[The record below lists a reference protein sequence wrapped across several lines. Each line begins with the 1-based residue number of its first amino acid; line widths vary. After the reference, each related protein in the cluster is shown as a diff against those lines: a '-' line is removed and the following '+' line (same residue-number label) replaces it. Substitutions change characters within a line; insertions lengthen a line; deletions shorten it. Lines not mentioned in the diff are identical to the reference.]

1 MNGKSD
7 AGQRKQGIALVL
19 VVAVAENGVIGR
31 DNALPWHLKSDLKH
45 FRALTINKPVVM
57 GRKTY
62 LSIGHALKDRTNI
75 VVSRDLSLVLPG
87 CVLAMSIDAALAAAR
102 EDARKR
108 GVNEI
113 MVIGGSD
120 VFTATMPMAD
130 RLEVTHVHTS
140 PEGDVFFPPID
151 PKIWL
156 ETARVEYPKGPG
168 DSSAFAIAAY
178 RRR

>member
-1 MNGKSD
+1 MTGKGD
-7 AGQRKQGIALVL
+7 AGERKQGIALVI

-31 DNALPWHLKSDLKH
+31 DNELPWHLRSDMKH

-87 CVLAMSIDAALAAAR
+87 CVIAMSIDAALGAAR

-113 MVIGGSD
+113 MVIGGND

-130 RLEVTHVHTS
+130 RLEVTHVHVS

-151 PKIWL
+151 AKVWR
-156 ETARVEYPKGPG
+156 ETTRVEYPKGP
-168 DSSAFAIAAY
+168 DDDAAFAIAAY
-178 RRR
+178 VRR